1 MFAVGVFS
9 NWKLIAGVAGM
20 VAAQLVITYLPV
32 ANKLFH
38 TAPLSWQAWARIL
51 AVAVIAYIAVG
62 IEKWIRLK
70 LHNSK
75 AH

>member
-9 NWKLIAGVAGM
+9 NWKLIAGAAGM

-38 TAPLSWQAWARIL
+38 TSAISLNAWLRIL
-51 AVAVIAYIAVG
+51 SVAAIAYIVIG
-62 IEKWIRLK
+62 IEKWIRLNLYK
-70 LHNSK
+70 SK
-75 AH
+75 Q